1 MGGTPNEAPVH
12 AAGARL
18 RPYTLTGGR
27 TRCDHPLE
35 LDTLLAARP
44 VPAGVDLGPDGEQI
58 RMLCATPK
66 AIAELAAHLGQPAQ
80 VAKVLASDLLTAR
93 ALVIADHDAT
103 PHRRPDRETLEA
115 VLVGL
120 RAL

>member
-1 MGGTPNEAPVH
+1 MARPH
-12 AAGARL
+12 QDAAVPAGSSLL

-27 TRCDHPLE
+27 THSEYPLQ

-44 VPAGVDLGPDGEQI
+44 APADVELGPEGERI
-58 RMLCATPK
+58 RLLCATPR
-66 AIAELAAHLGQPAQ
+66 AVAELAAHLGQPVQ
-80 VAKVLASDLLTAR
+80 VAKILASDLLHVR
-93 ALVIADHDAT
+93 ALAIAERDAG
-103 PHRRPDRETLEA
+103 RRPDRELMEA

>member
-1 MGGTPNEAPVH
+1 MAVPDQGTAVPASRQ
-12 AAGARL
+12 RL

-27 TRCDHPLE
+27 TRPAYELQ

-44 VPAGVDLGPDGEQI
+44 TPAEVDLGPEGERI
-58 RMLCATPK
+58 RWLCATPQ
-66 AIAELAAHLGQPAQ
+66 AVAEIAFHLGQPVQ
-80 VAKVLASDLLTAR
+80 VAKILAADLLHLH
-93 ALVIADHDAT
+93 ALAIAESDDG
-103 PHRRPDRETLEA
+103 PDRELLEK